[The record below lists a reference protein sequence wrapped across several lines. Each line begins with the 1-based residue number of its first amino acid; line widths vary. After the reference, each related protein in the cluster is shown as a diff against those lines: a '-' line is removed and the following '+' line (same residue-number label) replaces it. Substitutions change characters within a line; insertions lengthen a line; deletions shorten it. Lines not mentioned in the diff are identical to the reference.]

1 MFYKNVII
9 NYIFYLIYKTFPYS
23 ASSNIWEGGK
33 AVDELT
39 VEAFEIEDKED
50 LIDEIMNKYGQEV
63 LQLVYSYVNNKEV
76 AEDLTQDIFVK
87 CYKSLHTYKGNS
99 NLKTW
104 LWRIAINH
112 CKDYLKSWYNKKV
125 IVTEDDFTYMGSQ
138 KESVEQTVIQNAED
152 RELTSA
158 VMNLPI
164 KYREVIYLFYYE
176 ELSIKEI
183 AIVIEVKENM
193 IKTRLKKAKEL
204 LKKGLE
210 E

>member
-1 MFYKNVII
+1 M
-9 NYIFYLIYKTFPYS
+9 
-23 ASSNIWEGGK
+23 
-33 AVDELT
+33 DELT

-125 IVTEDDFTYMGSQ
+125 IVTEDDFTYMESQ
-138 KESVEQTVIQNAED
+138 KESVEQIVIQSAED
-152 RELTSA
+152 SRLASA

-183 AIVIEVKENM
+183 AIVIDVKENT
-193 IKTRLKKAKEL
+193 IKTRMKKAKEL

>member
-1 MFYKNVII
+1 MDIGSHF
-9 NYIFYLIYKTFPYS
+9 LGIYKTFQWS
-23 ASSNIWEGGK
+23 ASSNKLKGGTD
-33 AVDELT
+33 VDELT
-39 VEAFEIEDKED
+39 AEAFEIEDKED
-50 LIDEIMNKYGQEV
+50 LIDEIMNKYGQEI

-87 CYKSLHTYKGNS
+87 CYKSLHTYKGKS
-99 NLKTW
+99 NVKTW

-112 CKDYLKSWYNKKV
+112 CKDYIKSWYNKKV
-125 IVTEDDFTYMGSQ
+125 IVTEDESTYIGIQ

-152 RELTSA
+152 RRLASA

-176 ELSIKEI
+176 ELPIKDI
-183 AIVIEVKENM
+183 AMVIEVKENT
-193 IKTRLKKAKEL
+193 IKTRLKRAKEL

>member
-1 MFYKNVII
+1 MI
-9 NYIFYLIYKTFPYS
+9 
-23 ASSNIWEGGK
+23 
-33 AVDELT
+33 
-39 VEAFEIEDKED
+39 EAFEIEDKED

-76 AEDLTQDIFVK
+76 AEDVTQDIFVK

-125 IVTEDDFTYMGSQ
+125 IVTEDDFTYMESQ
-138 KESVEQTVIQNAED
+138 KESVEQIVIQNAED
-152 RELTSA
+152 SRLASA
-158 VMNLPI
+158 VMSLPI

-183 AIVIEVKENM
+183 ATVIEVKENM

>member
-1 MFYKNVII
+1 M
-9 NYIFYLIYKTFPYS
+9 
-23 ASSNIWEGGK
+23 
-33 AVDELT
+33 DELT
-39 VEAFEIEDKED
+39 VEMFEIEDKED
-50 LIDEIMNKYGQEV
+50 LIDEIMNKYGQEA

-125 IVTEDDFTYMGSQ
+125 IVTEDDFTYMKSQ

-152 RELTSA
+152 SRLASA
-158 VMNLPI
+158 VMNLLI

-176 ELSIKEI
+176 ELAIKEI
-183 AIVIEVKENM
+183 ATISLPFISYGLTPTVFHALLMGIVLSVYRRKDM
-193 IKTRLKKAKEL
+193 SFRMKRTP
-204 LKKGLE
+204 
-210 E
+210 

>member
-1 MFYKNVII
+1 MI
-9 NYIFYLIYKTFPYS
+9 
-23 ASSNIWEGGK
+23 
-33 AVDELT
+33 
-39 VEAFEIEDKED
+39 EAFEIEDKED

-76 AEDLTQDIFVK
+76 AEDVTQDIFVK

-125 IVTEDDFTYMGSQ
+125 IVTEDDFTYMESQ
-138 KESVEQTVIQNAED
+138 KESVEQIVIQNAEYS
-152 RELTSA
+152 RLASA
-158 VMNLPI
+158 VMSLPI

-183 AIVIEVKENM
+183 ATVIEVKENT

>member
-1 MFYKNVII
+1 M
-9 NYIFYLIYKTFPYS
+9 
-23 ASSNIWEGGK
+23 
-33 AVDELT
+33 DELT
-39 VEAFEIEDKED
+39 IEAFEIEDKED

-63 LQLVYSYVNNKEV
+63 LQIVYSYVNNKEI

-125 IVTEDDFTYMGSQ
+125 IVTEDDFTYMEIQ

-152 RELTSA
+152 SRLALA
-158 VMNLPI
+158 VMSLPI

-183 AIVIEVKENM
+183 ATVIDVKENT

-204 LKKGLE
+204 LKEGLE

>member
-1 MFYKNVII
+1 M
-9 NYIFYLIYKTFPYS
+9 
-23 ASSNIWEGGK
+23 
-33 AVDELT
+33 DELT
-39 VEAFEIEDKED
+39 VEMFEIEDKED
-50 LIDEIMNKYGQEV
+50 LIDEIMNKYGQEA

-76 AEDLTQDIFVK
+76 VEDLTQDIFVK

-125 IVTEDDFTYMGSQ
+125 IVTEDDFTYMKSQ

-152 RELTSA
+152 SRLASA

-176 ELSIKEI
+176 ELAIKEI
-183 AIVIEVKENM
+183 ATISLPFISYGLTPTVFHALLMGIVLSVYRRKDM
-193 IKTRLKKAKEL
+193 SFRMKRTP
-204 LKKGLE
+204 
-210 E
+210 

>member
-1 MFYKNVII
+1 M
-9 NYIFYLIYKTFPYS
+9 
-23 ASSNIWEGGK
+23 
-33 AVDELT
+33 DELMI
-39 VEAFEIEDKED
+39 EAFEIEDKED

-76 AEDLTQDIFVK
+76 AEDVTQDIFVK

-125 IVTEDDFTYMGSQ
+125 IVTEDDFTYMESQ
-138 KESVEQTVIQNAED
+138 KESVEQIVIQNAED
-152 RELTSA
+152 SRLASA
-158 VMNLPI
+158 VMSLPI

-183 AIVIEVKENM
+183 AIVIEVKENT

>member
-1 MFYKNVII
+1 M
-9 NYIFYLIYKTFPYS
+9 
-23 ASSNIWEGGK
+23 
-33 AVDELT
+33 DELMI
-39 VEAFEIEDKED
+39 EAFEIEDKED

-138 KESVEQTVIQNAED
+138 KESVEQIVIQSAED
-152 RELTSA
+152 SRLASA

-183 AIVIEVKENM
+183 AIVIDVKENT

>member
-1 MFYKNVII
+1 M
-9 NYIFYLIYKTFPYS
+9 
-23 ASSNIWEGGK
+23 
-33 AVDELT
+33 DELT
-39 VEAFEIEDKED
+39 IEAFEIEDKED

-76 AEDLTQDIFVK
+76 AEDVTQDIFVK

-104 LWRIAINH
+104 LWRIAINQ
-112 CKDYLKSWYNKKV
+112 CKDYIKSWYNKKV
-125 IVTEDDFTYMGSQ
+125 IVTEDEFTYVGSQ
-138 KESVEQTVIQNAED
+138 KESAEQTVIQNTED
-152 RELTSA
+152 RELASA
-158 VMNLPI
+158 VMSLPI

-183 AIVIEVKENM
+183 ATVIEVKENT